1 MINTYKSMNRT
12 LEMVAQKLLKVIDS
26 MDNREQ
32 IRAVRNYID
41 LYYKMYGNQHKG
53 LIEVYFKTRKEKFI

>member
-1 MINTYKSMNRT
+1 MNRV

-32 IRAVRNYID
+32 IRAVRNYIN
-41 LYYKMYGNQHKG
+41 LYYKMYGTQYKG

>member
-1 MINTYKSMNRT
+1 MNRT
-12 LEMVAQKLLKVIDS
+12 LEMVAEKLLKVIDS
-26 MDNREQ
+26 IDNREQ

-41 LYYKMYGNQHKG
+41 LYYKMYGTQYKG